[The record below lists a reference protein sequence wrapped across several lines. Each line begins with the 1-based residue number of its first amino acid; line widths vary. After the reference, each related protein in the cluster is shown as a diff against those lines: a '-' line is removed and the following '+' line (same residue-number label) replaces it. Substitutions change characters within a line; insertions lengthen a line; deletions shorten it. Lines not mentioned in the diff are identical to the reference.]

1 MNEPKIKTYV
11 DFILPPAVVTKRDVS
26 HLVTEAEWIDNEL
39 TTAQVREKTG
49 SNTPVEAAMTREFSD
64 FLEQNSLA
72 FDNSHERT
80 ELIKQM
86 RSLKEKVPVIH
97 MTFAVKAD
105 AESLQKLVA
114 WVRESVHPQ
123 AVIEVG
129 LQPALVVGVY
139 LRTPNKV
146 HDLSVRAL
154 LEGRHDPLVKELEA
168 LRGN

>member
-1 MNEPKIKTYV
+1 MNEQKIKTYT
-11 DFILPPAVVTKRDVS
+11 DFVLPPSVVTRRDVS
-26 HLVTEAEWIDNEL
+26 HLIRDAEWVDNEM
-39 TTAQVREKTG
+39 TTAQVRAKAG
-49 SNTPVEAAMTREFSD
+49 SNTPTEAAISGTFAE
-64 FLEQNSLA
+64 FLEQNKLT
-72 FDNSHERT
+72 FDGSNERSA
-80 ELIKQM
+80 LIKQLQL
-86 RSLKEKVPVIH
+86 LKEKVPVIH

-114 WVRESVHPQ
+114 WVRESIHPQ

-129 LQPALVVGVY
+129 LQPALVAGVY

-154 LEGRHDPLVKELEA
+154 LAGRHEPLVKELEA